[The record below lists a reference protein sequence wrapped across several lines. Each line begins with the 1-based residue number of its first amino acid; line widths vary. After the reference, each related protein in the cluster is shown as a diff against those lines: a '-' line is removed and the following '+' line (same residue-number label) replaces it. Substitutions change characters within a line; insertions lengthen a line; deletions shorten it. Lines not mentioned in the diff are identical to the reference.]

1 MDKKKFGAY
10 LTDLRCRNHVTQR
23 QLGHYVGV
31 SNQIISKWERGVTL
45 PDAESILLLSR
56 FFGITA
62 DALLD
67 LRALESPPP
76 SAQGSVPLS
85 PLPEGKPSVRRTQRS
100 ETPARNLLPPLSAE
114 ITGDYFCTWAMQKEV
129 ALRHG
134 MTGGHGTAQ
143 REALT
148 WGDLCDGGSL
158 YHTLPREVRGGLLF
172 LVDDG
177 WDVPLGAPSPY
188 DNTKCYGSL
197 VPDPEKFGG
206 LGKDAVSK
214 LRNLSERVKELGYAG
229 LGLWIAAER
238 AGNSPDETHR
248 FYETHAK
255 RHAAAGVRYWK
266 VDWGDF
272 SHDMNYRRIL
282 GEEVKKNAPD
292 LWVEHCVPQRALSAY
307 EREPDFFER
316 RARETEEI
324 LPFSDVF
331 RVYDVAPPFEEITV
345 LARLHEA
352 LLLSRKIKTREGYR
366 GLLSAEWCAVI
377 AAALG
382 CTLGM
387 MKVTDE
393 GCAALRFHRLSPPF
407 GVSEADYR
415 FREET
420 LTDSLYYE
428 ADEQPWLSTAGRMLS
443 ETAPAVMA
451 RGCPLPEVSP
461 CGEEPPFVLASR
473 NPRTGVYA
481 VATLARTVD
490 PNLSRILPADVTL
503 SVEGNTVTVGVF
515 GFFHSLTLR
524 FDRAIGDVRVL
535 GQCLLSEKSE
545 DMTTFISINGNELRI
560 DGREIRR
567 FGKRACLVTDRT
579 VPMLL
584 LRIEPKETS
593 RKEEKS

>member
-1 MDKKKFGAY
+1 
-10 LTDLRCRNHVTQR
+10 
-23 QLGHYVGV
+23 
-31 SNQIISKWERGVTL
+31 
-45 PDAESILLLSR
+45 
-56 FFGITA
+56 
-62 DALLD
+62 
-67 LRALESPPP
+67 
-76 SAQGSVPLS
+76 
-85 PLPEGKPSVRRTQRS
+85 
-100 ETPARNLLPPLSAE
+100 
-114 ITGDYFCTWAMQKEV
+114 MQKEV

-134 MTGGHGTAQ
+134 MTGLHGTAQ

-197 VPDPEKFGG
+197 VPDPGKFGG
-206 LGKDAVSK
+206 LGKDAASR

-238 AGNSPDETHR
+238 AGKSPDETHR

-352 LLLSRKIKTREGYR
+352 LLLSRKMKKREGYR

-393 GCAALRFHRLSPPF
+393 GCAA
-407 GVSEADYR
+407 
-415 FREET
+415 
-420 LTDSLYYE
+420 
-428 ADEQPWLSTAGRMLS
+428 S

-461 CGEEPPFVLASR
+461 CGEERPFVLASR

-481 VATLARTVD
+481 VATLARTID

-503 SVEGNTVTVGVF
+503 SVEGNIVTVGVF

-579 VPMLL
+579 APMLL
-584 LRIEPKETS
+584 LRIEPRKTS